1 MAILRHALA
10 LVAASTATKDGK
22 LNTLE
27 THEPLAD
34 IIVGGW
40 VNGATL
46 GVSEELVER
55 IIRGALPDFVVVVE
69 LLRLVHSIV
78 DRAIGGVLGW
88 ASVES
93 GWGTTWVLLA
103 VTSVGAEGTI
113 RILVSTRCGSKRL
126 QVSDNCMFC

>member
-10 LVAASTATKDGK
+10 LVAASTTTKDGK